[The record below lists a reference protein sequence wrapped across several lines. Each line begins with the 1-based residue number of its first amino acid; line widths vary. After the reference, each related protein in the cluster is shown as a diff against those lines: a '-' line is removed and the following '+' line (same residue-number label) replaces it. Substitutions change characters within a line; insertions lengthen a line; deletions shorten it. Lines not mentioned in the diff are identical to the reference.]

1 MALKQYVSVQK
12 SIQTLHFRFSKGLV
26 LEGIK
31 IILENNK
38 CTFNDVFYRQITG
51 TAMGTTFAPTY
62 ATLTKF
68 QEFILEN
75 WSRFLNDCQTPLDKN
90 KVKPQEVLQTLN
102 SVNEAIQFT
111 VEFNDKEIRFL
122 DILIKKDSSG
132 I

>member
-1 MALKQYVSVQK
+1 M
-12 SIQTLHFRFSKGLV
+12 
-26 LEGIK
+26 
-31 IILENNK
+31 LENNN
-38 CTFNDVFYRQITG
+38 CTFNDEFYRQISG
-51 TAMGTTFAPTY
+51 TAMGSTFSPTY

-111 VEFNDKEIRFL
+111 VEFNDKEIHFL